1 MDQSPA
7 EFVVKLKHLDEVEAR
22 SSEFANRVSELTALY
37 QMMQQY
43 EIQISELDR
52 ATFQNL
58 SSEYEALQTTIQHTK
73 ETKAKKKEKYKLE
86 LEEGK
91 NCLLFG
97 SLMECC
103 MDLEFQELV
112 EKSAEIGLAA
122 RDDDLLSKDSDYED
136 VVPILQDLK
145 TRIDQLKSQ
154 SLEIQS
160 YQEFLNPPK
169 ISSEELE
176 ESVNDILLRLD
187 LWVGGRDFQNQV
199 QNWEQLSFL
208 EVNLEQMESVL
219 SSKDHS
225 ITEMEQGLPQNPH
238 LTQLRQQ
245 IEKLKK
251 LFPLLKALQN
261 QCLRVRHWEKI
272 HEALGEPLASPTTIH
287 SLLEKGILRWDDYI
301 SSISIEASQEAALEQ
316 SLTKITIKWTQTDL
330 TLIHYKDSKDTFI
343 LSSIED
349 ITMLLEDSLLSL
361 GTISSSRFVSGIQT
375 KVDRVNDELRLFSE
389 TLEEWLLCQKNWIY
403 LESIFSAPD
412 IQRQLPAESKTFFE
426 VDKSF
431 KEIMKKTKDRPNA
444 LLAGT
449 TPGWLE
455 SFQESNQMLEKIQ
468 KNLEDYLETKRIAF
482 PRFYFLSN
490 DELLEILA
498 ETKNVQ
504 AVQPHL
510 GRCFD
515 GIKKLEFGTEP
526 KSINI
531 EAMVSGKIP
540 FRLL

>member
-1 MDQSPA
+1 MDQTPA
-7 EFVVKLKHLDEVEAR
+7 EFVVKIKHLSEVEAT
-22 SSEFANRVSELTALY
+22 SSEFSNRVSELTALY

-43 EIQISELDR
+43 EIQISELNR
-52 ATFQNL
+52 ATFLNL
-58 SSEYEALQTTIQHTK
+58 ASEYEALQTAIQHTK
-73 ETKAKKKEKYKLE
+73 ETKNENTEKYKLE

-91 NCLLFG
+91 ICVFWR
-97 SLMECC
+97 SLMKCFV
-103 MDLEFQELV
+103 DLEFQKLV
-112 EKSAEIGLAA
+112 EKSVEIGLAA

-136 VVPILQDLK
+136 VVPTLQELNTK
-145 TRIDQLKSQ
+145 IEQLKSQ

-160 YQEFLNPPK
+160 YQEFLNLP
-169 ISSEELE
+169 ITSSEEIE
-176 ESVNDILLRLD
+176 ESVQDILLRLD
-187 LWVGGRDFQNQV
+187 LWVGGRDFQNQL
-199 QNWEQLSFL
+199 QNWEQLPFL

-219 SSKDHS
+219 SSQDHS
-225 ITEMEQGLPQNPH
+225 ITQMEQGLPQNPH

-261 QCLRVRHWEKI
+261 QCLRDRHWEKI
-272 HEALGEPLASPTTIH
+272 HEALGEPIASSTIIH

-301 SSISIEASQEAALEQ
+301 TSISIEASQEAALEH
-316 SLTKITIKWTQTDL
+316 SLTKITTKWTQTDL
-330 TLIHYKDSKDTFI
+330 SLIHYKDSKDSFI
-343 LSSIED
+343 LSSIEE
-349 ITMLLEDSLLSL
+349 ITTLLEDSLLSL

-375 KVDRVNDELRLFSE
+375 EVDRVNDELRLFSE

-426 VDKSF
+426 VDKAF

-455 SFQESNQMLEKIQ
+455 SFQESNKILEKIQ
-468 KNLEDYLETKRIAF
+468 KNLEDYLETKRITF

-531 EAMVSGKIP
+531 EAMVSGKMPI
-540 FRLL
+540 